1 MSGIV
6 LVFRRDGQ
14 SVSTAEL
21 TGPVA
26 ALCRRGPDG
35 SRVIAEANWGL
46 GHLHFWTTP
55 EEVGERQPLQSPDGR
70 WALAFDG
77 RLDNR
82 TELLSRLGGS
92 AGDSDATLVLAALEK
107 WGNEAP
113 SHLVGSF
120 ALVAID
126 ALRERVLLARDPLG
140 GRGLCYHLHEDLL
153 VAASSPDAVLAAPEI
168 PQQLDE
174 TRLALFLA
182 LLEPQDGSTAFAAV
196 RELLPGHTLEVS
208 PSESEDRGYWSPP
221 LTIGLRGA
229 TDGFL
234 AEAYLDLLDR
244 SVAAT
249 LRANPGQVG
258 ILLSGGLDSTPVAAL
273 AARSLAATRRPPL
286 VAFTWSFDRF
296 PDCDERSWSREVAA
310 RWGIELH
317 EVPCDDALPL
327 TDLDEWPLDPGFPDL
342 GIYRALTMRTL
353 ERARHLGIRVV
364 LDGALGDLLFAGCD
378 SWLHE
383 AVRRSGLRKAWA
395 AIRDARRLAGSLR
408 WLPRRLAAPLL
419 PWEARRR
426 RGLRWPWLTDH
437 AVALVGRHLE
447 ASPPWPPSCS
457 AAERPERHAA
467 LFDPLNSREASN
479 VFSESLLGVE
489 LRHPLWSLEL
499 VQFMAQVPADQ
510 LFLGGTTRPLARRAM
525 EGLLPESVL
534 KRSGKTSFEP
544 LLRAALLGCGQSQ
557 IRSGLLARGSPAHRF
572 LKSDFFTAEA
582 LAAEGA
588 PGLGL
593 VAWRAFLL
601 NRWCASFHR

>member
-1 MSGIV
+1 M
-6 LVFRRDGQ
+6 
-14 SVSTAEL
+14 
-21 TGPVA
+21 A
-26 ALCRRGPDG
+26 ALRRRGQDG
-35 SRVIAEANWGL
+35 SRALAEASWGL

-92 AGDSDATLVLAALEK
+92 ARDSDATLVLAALRK
-107 WGNEAP
+107 WGNEATA
-113 SHLVGSF
+113 HLVGPF

-140 GRGLCYHLHEDLL
+140 GRGLCYHLREDLL
-153 VAASSPDAVLAAPEI
+153 VAASSPDAVLAAPEV
-168 PQQLDE
+168 PQELDE

-196 RELLPGHTLEVS
+196 REIIPGHTLEVGA
-208 PSESEDRGYWSPP
+208 SESEDRRFWSPP
-221 LTIGLRGA
+221 LTVGLREA
-229 TDGFL
+229 SDGFL

-244 SVAAT
+244 SVAAA

-273 AARSLAATRRPPL
+273 AARSLAATGRPPL
-286 VAFTWSFDRF
+286 VALTWSFDRF
-296 PDCDERSWSREVAA
+296 PDCDERTWSREVAA

-317 EVPCDDALPL
+317 EVPCDDSLPL
-327 TDLDEWPLDPGFPDL
+327 TDLAKWPLDPGFPDL
-342 GIYRALTMRTL
+342 GIYRALTMRCL
-353 ERARHLGIRVV
+353 ERARDLGIRVV
-364 LDGALGDLLFAGCD
+364 LDGALGDLLFAGHD

-383 AVRRSGLRKAWA
+383 VVRRSGLRMAWV
-395 AIRDARRLAGSLR
+395 AIRDARRLTGSLR
-408 WLPRRLAAPLL
+408 WLPSRLATPFL
-419 PWEARRR
+419 PWEPRRR

-437 AVALVGRHLE
+437 AGTLVRRHIE

-467 LFDPLNSREASN
+467 LFDPLNSREVSN
-479 VFSESLLGVE
+479 VYSESLLGVE
-489 LRHPLWSLEL
+489 VRHPLWSLEL
-499 VQFMAQVPADQ
+499 VEFMAQVPADQ

-544 LLRAALLGCGQSQ
+544 LLRAAMLGSGRDQ
-557 IRSGLLARGSPAHRF
+557 IRSELLASASPARRF
-572 LKSDFFTAEA
+572 LKPDFLTSAA
-582 LAAEGA
+582 LAAERTSA
-588 PGLGL
+588 LDL
-593 VAWRAFLL
+593 VTWRTFLL
-601 NRWCASFHR
+601 QRWCATFQRYL